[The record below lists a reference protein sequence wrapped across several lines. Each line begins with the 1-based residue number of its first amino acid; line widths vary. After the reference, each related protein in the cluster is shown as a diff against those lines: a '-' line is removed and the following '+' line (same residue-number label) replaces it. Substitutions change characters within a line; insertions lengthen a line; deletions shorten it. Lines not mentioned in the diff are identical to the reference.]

1 MVWCGVGRVWDGREC
16 VEGRSTF
23 KERRCVEKG
32 GDNGVWECVG
42 DPGPGQGKLGKG
54 SVRC

>member
-1 MVWCGVGRVWDGREC
+1 MVWCGVGRVGMGGNVWKG
-16 VEGRSTF
+16 GAHLRSGV
-23 KERRCVEKG
+23 CVEKG